1 VNAVL
6 ETVRP
11 APRAIV
17 RESHAPS
24 AVTAVPAIY
33 IHPGQIAVSNG
44 FGVFSTILG
53 SCVSVCLHDGR
64 LGLGGIN
71 HYLLPSGGA
80 EAEQPGRYGPTAIDE
95 LVRAMAERGGRRDQ
109 MVAYIVGGA
118 SVLAAFD
125 TPDHLGM
132 RNVGVARNA
141 LAEHR
146 IPVIGVDV
154 GGSRGRK
161 LTFSPR
167 DGQANVRLIGA

>member
-1 VNAVL
+1 VSAVI
-6 ETVRP
+6 ERARP
-11 APRAIV
+11 ATRPIV
-17 RESHAPS
+17 RESHTLP
-24 AVTAVPAIY
+24 AVATAPAIY
-33 IHPGQIAVSNG
+33 IHPGQVAVSNG

-53 SCVSVCLHDGR
+53 SCVSVCLHDAR
-64 LGLGGIN
+64 IGLGGIN
-71 HYLLPSGGA
+71 HFLLPSGGA

-95 LVRAMAERGGRRDQ
+95 LLRTISERGGRRDH

-125 TPDHLGM
+125 KPDHLGM
-132 RNVGVARNA
+132 RNVGVARNV

-167 DGQANVRLIGA
+167 DGQVNVQLIGS

>member
-1 VNAVL
+1 VSAVL
-6 ETVRP
+6 EGVRP
-11 APRAIV
+11 SLRTIV
-17 RESHAPS
+17 RESTTPIAL
-24 AVTAVPAIY
+24 AAVPAIY

-44 FGVFSTILG
+44 IGVFSTILG
-53 SCVSVCLHDGR
+53 SCVSVCLHDTR

-95 LVRAMAERGGRRDQ
+95 LVRAMTERGGRRDQ
-109 MVAYIVGGA
+109 IVAYIIGGA

-125 TPDHLGM
+125 KADHLGM
-132 RNVGVARNA
+132 RNVGVARGA

-161 LTFSPR
+161 LTFAPR
-167 DGQANVRLIGA
+167 DGRVNVHLIGA

>member
-1 VNAVL
+1 MNAVL
-6 ETVRP
+6 DTVRP
-11 APRAIV
+11 AARTIV
-17 RESHAPS
+17 RESHTPA
-24 AVTAVPAIY
+24 AVEAVPAIY

-71 HYLLPSGGA
+71 HFLLPAGGA

-95 LVRAMAERGGRRDQ
+95 LVRTMTERGGRREQ

-125 TPDHLGM
+125 ARDHLGL

-146 IPVIGVDV
+146 IPVVGVDV

-161 LTFSPR
+161 LTFAPR
-167 DGQANVRLIGA
+167 DGRVNVHLIGA

>member
-1 VNAVL
+1 MSAVID
-6 ETVRP
+6 TVRP
-11 APRAIV
+11 APRTIV
-17 RESHAPS
+17 RESHTPP
-24 AVTAVPAIY
+24 AVATAPAIY

-53 SCVSVCLHDGR
+53 SCVSVCLHDSR

-95 LVRAMAERGGRRDQ
+95 LLRSMAERGGRVDQ
-109 MVAYIVGGA
+109 IVAYIVGGA

-125 TPDHLGM
+125 SKDHLGL

-146 IPVIGVDV
+146 IPVVGVDV

-161 LTFSPR
+161 LTFAPR
-167 DGQANVRLIGA
+167 DGRVNVQLIGS